1 MDPKALIGKT
11 EAEAIDLIK
20 EARFKPRI
28 ICRDGVEQMVTADAR
43 SNRIN
48 LEIANGKVTDA
59 FIG

>member
-1 MDPKALIGKT
+1 MIGKT